1 MKIIRTE
8 IQLLMLIH
16 KIITNMNL
24 KIKIDFGLQQFI

>member
-24 KIKIDFGLQQFI
+24 KIKIDFSLQQFI